1 MAWMLNPVTGDPM
14 KVTKQQLDDI
24 ERSKRV
30 SPTAEVLTS
39 FTKVASSTGG
49 SFLIVLSLLP
59 LVLRQLSSQLPQLA
73 GTLATISQ
81 AIKDPSKTADEFGE
95 EMAETLIALPTGFF
109 TEIVGAGFSVGED
122 IVGPAQ
128 PSTPAEGPYVD
139 FTRCQRFEIDLVDI
153 KRKLDNSKGVKKIQG
168 TYAYATKLWQ
178 MKKAGCSRPGFVTEG
193 SWNRVPA

>member
-24 ERSKRV
+24 ERSRRV
-30 SPTAEVLTS
+30 SPTTEVLTS

-73 GTLATISQ
+73 GTLAVISQ
-81 AIKDPSKTADEFGE
+81 AIKDPSKTAGEFGE
-95 EMAETLIALPTGFF
+95 EMAETLIALPSGFF

-128 PSTPAEGPYVD
+128 PSTPAEGPYID
-139 FTRCQRFEIDLVDI
+139 YTRCQRFELDLVDI
-153 KRKLDNSKGVKKIQG
+153 KRKLDQASGLKKIQG
-168 TYAYATKLWQ
+168 TFAWAAKLRD
-178 MKKAGCSRPGFVTEG
+178 MKKAGCARPGFVTEG
-193 SWNRVPA
+193 TWNRVPA